1 MTEAKHTL
9 LDPAFLRKLE
19 RLRIQARRAFPGTM
33 RGERRSTRRG
43 ASVEFADFRKYEAGD
58 DFRHVDWNIY
68 ARLERLM
75 LRQFVEEEDVR
86 IDILVDQSRSMHFG
100 KPQTKFDSAR
110 KAAAALAFLAVSSL
124 DRVGVAAFDSTI
136 KARMRAM
143 RGRGHLLSVLNFLE
157 GLSRSEDQPF
167 SDDATL
173 KTGEDNDHPD
183 ARKPTS
189 QSEKLQ
195 PSTKPAANQTAAAK
209 QAAQTNLSSVLRSFQ
224 KASLR
229 PGILFVISDF
239 LDPGGF
245 RQEMKLLAH
254 RGFDINLIQVLA
266 AEELQP
272 EVGGDL
278 LLVDSETGD
287 AREITANERIVAAY
301 KTALA
306 EYTTSLES
314 FARTTGIGYTMF
326 TADDSF
332 EDMLLK
338 NLVESRMAE

>member
-1 MTEAKHTL
+1 
-9 LDPAFLRKLE
+9 
-19 RLRIQARRAFPGTM
+19 M

-86 IDILVDQSRSMHFG
+86 IDILLDQSRSMHFG
-100 KPQTKFDSAR
+100 KPRTKFDSAR
-110 KAAAALAFLAVSSL
+110 KAAAALAFLAVGSL
-124 DRVGVAAFDSTI
+124 DRVGVAAFDSTVRS
-136 KARMRAM
+136 RMRAM
-143 RGRGHLLSVLNFLE
+143 RGRGHLVSVLTFLE
-157 GLSRSEDQPF
+157 GLSDNRERPAADEPVSKTSENDPYPN
-167 SDDATL
+167 AV
-173 KTGEDNDHPD
+173 KTG
-183 ARKPTS
+183 AREPAGSPT
-189 QSEKLQ
+189 QSAQ
-195 PSTKPAANQTAAAK
+195 AARPAAHTD
-209 QAAQTNLSSVLRSFQ
+209 LSSVLRSYQ
-224 KASLR
+224 KASPR
-229 PGILFVISDF
+229 PGVLFVISDF
-239 LDPGGF
+239 MDAGGF

-266 AEELQP
+266 AEEVEP

-278 LLVDSETGD
+278 LLVDSETGE

-301 KTALA
+301 KAALA

-314 FARTTGIGYTMF
+314 FSRANGIGYTMF
-326 TADDSF
+326 ATDASF

-338 NLVESRMAE
+338 NLIESRMAE

>member
-1 MTEAKHTL
+1 MSEEKQTL

-110 KAAAALAFLAVSSL
+110 RAAAALAFLGVGSL

-136 KARMRAM
+136 RARMRAM
-143 RGRGHLLSVLNFLE
+143 RGRGHLLSVLTFLA
-157 GLSRSEDQPF
+157 GLSRSEEQPLIDE
-167 SDDATL
+167 S
-173 KTGEDNDHPD
+173 
-183 ARKPTS
+183 TS
-189 QSEKLQ
+189 KAAGGNEPASV
-195 PSTKPAANQTAAAK
+195 TKPAGVSKQSQLAAK
-209 QAAQTNLSSVLRSFQ
+209 PAAYTNLSSVLRSYQ
-224 KASLR
+224 KASPR

-254 RGFDINLIQVLA
+254 RGFDVNLIQVLA
-266 AEELQP
+266 AEEVQP

-278 LLVDSETGD
+278 LLVDSETGE

-301 KTALA
+301 KSALA
-306 EYTTSLES
+306 QYTTSLES
-314 FARTTGIGYTMF
+314 FSLANGIGYTMF
-326 TADDSF
+326 TADASF

-338 NLVESRMAE
+338 NLIESRMAE